1 MSSTNEMLR
10 QTAGLI
16 DTKDVSEWENDFLK
30 SVWEKSKE
38 GERPDLLSP
47 RQVEVLEKVWHKH
60 CGG

>member
-16 DTKDVSEWENDFLK
+16 DTKDASPWENDFLK
-30 SVWEKSKE
+30 SVWSKSQE
-38 GERPDLLSP
+38 GKRPDLLTP
-47 RQVEVLEKVWHKH
+47 RQVEALERVWKKH